1 MNIVMVGARAF
12 PIIKAGVEICDL
24 LGKLSR
30 DTVICTRGG
39 EHGPDAFIAEAAKAM
54 GFTVR
59 RFPGEGGAS
68 NFIRDVEMVNAA
80 DAVYAF
86 FEADHIGEGGTQH
99 VVEKSLDQHK
109 RTYSYTWT
117 DRGGLVVVGS
127 HDGEDHPGH
136 DEEADPGDAEVTG
149 EAAPEQ
155 LEYGGS
161 FEEER
166 RRPVWPGK

>member
-86 FEADHIGEGGTQH
+86 FEAEHIGEGGTQH
-99 VVEKSLDQHK
+99 VVEKSLDQRK

-117 DRGGLVVVGS
+117 SRGGLTLVGGD
-127 HDGEDHPGH
+127 DGDGLLRRVPPG
-136 DEEADPGDAEVTG
+136 EEQFNAAGPGPPG
-149 EAAPEQ
+149 EIIEGVFHV
-155 LEYGGS
+155 GGI
-161 FEEER
+161 
-166 RRPVWPGK
+166 